1 MDPKTF
7 KYLSNDEIMDVE
19 EQLLAIY
26 PPPRRNRNNNNNNNK
41 NNENTGLNN
50 SQPKLINDIDQLAQ
64 ELGITVLHFIHL
76 IKKIKKK
83 DFEPQISNNLNDGYS
98 SIEEQM
104 RFYRLIMKLNTS
116 VKLSRL

>member
-1 MDPKTF
+1 
-7 KYLSNDEIMDVE
+7 MDVE

-26 PPPRRNRNNNNNNNK
+26 PPPRRNQYNNNNNSNNNK

-76 IKKIKKK
+76 IKK
-83 DFEPQISNNLNDGYS
+83 F
-98 SIEEQM
+98 
-104 RFYRLIMKLNTS
+104 
-116 VKLSRL
+116 

>member
-1 MDPKTF
+1 M
-7 KYLSNDEIMDVE
+7 VE

-41 NNENTGLNN
+41 NNGNAGLNN

-76 IKKIKKK
+76 IKKILKK
-83 DFEPQISNNLNDGYS
+83 DFEPQIANNLNDGYS

-104 RFYRLIMKLNTS
+104 RFY
-116 VKLSRL
+116 